1 MRPWSPAVHRCPRLA
16 LSSAL
21 PDEEALAMADKL
33 TVHDPRGYPPKV
45 EAKRLAPSLDRLDGR
60 MLYLVDGRFNGTAAF
75 MEQLQAWLG
84 EHMPSVKTRVIRWR
98 EPFDD
103 DPEASEEIRA
113 NADAAI
119 LGVGI

>member
-1 MRPWSPAVHRCPRLA
+1 M
-16 LSSAL
+16 SS
-21 PDEEALAMADKL
+21 KL

-45 EAKRLAPSLDRLDGR
+45 EAKRLAQSLDTLDGR
-60 MLYLVDGRFNGTAAF
+60 SLYLVDGRFNGSGSF
-75 MEQLQAWLG
+75 MEQVQTWLG
-84 EHMPSVKTRVIRWR
+84 EHMPGVKTRLIRWR

>member
-1 MRPWSPAVHRCPRLA
+1 
-16 LSSAL
+16 
-21 PDEEALAMADKL
+21 MATTV

-45 EAKRLAPSLDRLDGR
+45 EARSLAPSLDTLDGKS
-60 MLYLVDGRFNGTAAF
+60 LYLVDGRFNGAGAF
-75 MEQLQAWLG
+75 MQQMQGWFA
-84 EHMPSVKTRVIRWR
+84 EHMPGVRTHLIRWR

-103 DPEASEEIRA
+103 DPDASDEIRR

>member
-1 MRPWSPAVHRCPRLA
+1 MTG
-16 LSSAL
+16 
-21 PDEEALAMADKL
+21 KL

-45 EAKRLAPSLDRLDGR
+45 EATRLAQSLDTLDGR
-60 MLYLVDGRFNGTAAF
+60 SLYLVDGRFNGAGAF
-75 MEQLQAWLG
+75 MEQVQAWLA
-84 EHMPSVKTRVIRWR
+84 EHMPSVKTRLIRWR

-113 NADAAI
+113 NADAAV

>member
-1 MRPWSPAVHRCPRLA
+1 VIAELRRGGATPYASVSELGGDAVP
-16 LSSAL
+16 S
-21 PDEEALAMADKL
+21 KL
-33 TVHDPRGYPPKV
+33 TVHDPRGYAPRV
-45 EAKRLAPSLDRLDGR
+45 EAKTLAESLDTLEGR
-60 MLYLVDGRFNGTAAF
+60 SLYLVDGRFNGAGAF
-75 MEQLQAWLG
+75 MEQVQAWLG
-84 EHMPSVKTRVIRWR
+84 EHMPSVTTRLIRWR

>member
-1 MRPWSPAVHRCPRLA
+1 
-16 LSSAL
+16 
-21 PDEEALAMADKL
+21 MAGKL
-33 TVHDPRGYPPKV
+33 TVLDPTGYAPKV
-45 EAKRLAPSLDRLDGR
+45 EGKAIAPSLDSLEGKSV
-60 MLYLVDGRFNGTAAF
+60 YLIDGRFNGAGAF
-75 MEQLQAWLG
+75 MEQLQGWFA

-98 EPFDD
+98 EPFED